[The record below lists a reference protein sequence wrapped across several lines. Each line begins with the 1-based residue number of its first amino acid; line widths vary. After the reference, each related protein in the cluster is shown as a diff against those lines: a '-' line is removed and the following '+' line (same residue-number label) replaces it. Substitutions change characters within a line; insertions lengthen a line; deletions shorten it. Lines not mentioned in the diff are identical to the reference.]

1 MGEKEVY
8 PYGSAHE
15 HLSAA
20 IRIPTVSH
28 SDAALDDPACFVQF
42 QGFLRE
48 TYPRVHAALHGEILN
63 KYAML
68 YTWPGQR
75 PELDPI
81 LLLAHYDVVPA
92 DPSGWRHPPFSG
104 AIVNGSIWGRGA
116 LDYKVGVIG
125 MLEACE
131 RLLNAGFVPQRTIQL
146 AFGGDEEVNG
156 SKGAAKLA
164 DLLRERGRR
173 FEFIL
178 DEGGAVTEGIIRDIK
193 GPLAL
198 IGIAE
203 KGHINVV
210 LSAKATGGH
219 ASMPPRHTA
228 AGLIARAA
236 ARIEAHPFSPRLTP
250 VVRRFFESLA
260 PFVSPVKRLLFQH
273 LDLFGPLLIRFL
285 ARSATSAAMVRTT
298 LALTQLA
305 GSDKENVLP
314 DKATALFNIRILPGE
329 TIATTLA
336 RLTKIVGDPAVRIE
350 LQESWSNNEPIAS
363 SDINTASYR
372 ALEATIRRF
381 FPAVVIAPYLMSAS
395 TDSKHYADLSNTIYR
410 FLPIPLNPAGQASIH
425 GPDEHLAV
433 TDLDRAIGFYAA
445 LIERTTREDT

>member
-1 MGEKEVY
+1 MGVKGVSLN
-8 PYGSAHE
+8 GDVNE

-28 SDAALDDPACFVQF
+28 SDAALDDTACFVQF
-42 QGFLRE
+42 QDFLRE
-48 TYPRVHAALHGEILN
+48 TYPRVHAALHCEILN
-63 KYAML
+63 EYAML
-68 YTWPGQR
+68 YTWQGLR

-92 DPSGWRHPPFSG
+92 DPSGWRHPPFG
-104 AIVNGSIWGRGA
+104 GTIIHGSIWGRGA

-131 RLLNAGFVPQRTIQL
+131 GLLKAGFVPQRTIQL

-156 SKGAAKLA
+156 PKGAAQLA
-164 DLLRERGRR
+164 GLLRARGRR
-173 FEFIL
+173 FAFIL
-178 DEGGAVTEGIIRDIK
+178 DEGGAVTEGIVRDIK

-210 LSAKATGGH
+210 LSANATGGH
-219 ASMPPRHTA
+219 ASAPPAHTA

-236 ARIEAHPFSPRLTP
+236 ARIEARPFPLRLTP
-250 VVRRFFESLA
+250 PVRRFFESLA
-260 PFVSPVKRLLFQH
+260 PFVSPVKRLIFRH
-273 LDLFGPLLIRFL
+273 LDLFGPLFIRIL
-285 ARSATSAAMVRTT
+285 ARSAAKAAMVRTT

-329 TIATTLA
+329 TIATTLK
-336 RLTKIVGDPAVRIE
+336 RLRKIVADPAVRIE
-350 LQESWSNNEPIAS
+350 LQESWINNDPIAAA
-363 SDINTASYR
+363 DINTASYR
-372 ALEATIRRF
+372 ILEATIRQF
-381 FPAVVIAPYLMSAS
+381 FPKAVIAPYLMSAS
-395 TDSKHYADLSNTIYR
+395 TDSKHYADLADSIYR

-425 GPDEHLAV
+425 GTDEHLAV
-433 TDLDRAIGFYAA
+433 TDLERAVRFYAA